1 MINGLTLCTD
11 KTAHYVWFVWK
22 RWKAEDGHFLR
33 KDVFCTSV
41 LFLFSKFVGKKLH
54 YLQNVWIIVVY
65 AHLES
70 SQPGVVIPHHQILQ
84 PVRSHSDQITKLFK
98 RSTKL
103 MFGVQTSPRHKMTKA
118 DFLWKRL
125 WNIFYRVC
133 VSVRGLTFSDFMI
146 RKSDE
151 VFTTFAVLAF
161 VNSRQ
166 TKNPLNNKMENA
178 IIMLSI
184 KRIMI

>member
-1 MINGLTLCTD
+1 MGS
-11 KTAHYVWFVWK
+11 HY
-22 RWKAEDGHFLR
+22 AQI
-33 KDVFCTSV
+33 
-41 LFLFSKFVGKKLH
+41 KLH
-54 YLQNVWIIVVY
+54 IMSDSCESDGRRRTDIFFEKMFSAQVFSFYFQSLSAKNCTICRTFELSSSN

-178 IIMLSI
+178 IIMSSI